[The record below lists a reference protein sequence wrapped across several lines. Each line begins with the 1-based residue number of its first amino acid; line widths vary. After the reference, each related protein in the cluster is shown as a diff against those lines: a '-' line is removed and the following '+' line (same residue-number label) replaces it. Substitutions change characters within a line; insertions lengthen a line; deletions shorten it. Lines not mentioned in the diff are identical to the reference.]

1 VGTDKRE
8 RQKTNRQ
15 LKLEEMAREARKR
28 KTKRR
33 ALQIGIGIPALI
45 LLVFGA
51 VRLFGDDSSDT
62 VSPGATTVT
71 TVAVDASSTT
81 VAGATTVP
89 GSVVPCP
96 AADGSSAKMTSFP
109 AAPQTCIDPSK
120 TYTIEV
126 DTTLGSYTA
135 ELYPTKAPLAVNSF
149 VFLARYH
156 YFDGTPC
163 HRIITGFVIQCGDPT
178 GSGTGGP
185 GYSFADELPAAGEY
199 KLGSI
204 AMANSGANT
213 NGSQFFVISGDQGIA
228 LPPSY
233 SLFGQVT
240 EGLDVVAAL
249 DAVGSSG
256 GTPTTPITINK
267 VTVTESAGA
276 ASDTSTTVAS
286 TDQSTDDTTETTDE
300 STDTTDDTE
309 TTSKATTTTAA
320 SAKTTTTVATTGS

>member
-1 VGTDKRE
+1 MGTDKRE

-45 LLVFGA
+45 VIVFGL
-51 VRLFGDDSSDT
+51 VRLLGNESSNSTSNAGD
-62 VSPGATTVT
+62 TTVT
-71 TVAVDASSTT
+71 TIAGDASSTT
-81 VAGATTVP
+81 IAGATTVP

-96 AADGSSAKMTSFP
+96 AADGSSEKMSTFP

-120 TYTIEV
+120 TYTIAV

-178 GSGTGGP
+178 GSGSGGP
-185 GYSFADELPAAGEY
+185 GYSFADELPATGEY

-228 LPPSY
+228 LPPQY
-233 SLFGQVT
+233 TLFGQVT

-249 DAVGSSG
+249 DAVGSES
-256 GTPTTPITINK
+256 GTPTTSVTINK
-267 VTVTESAGA
+267 VTVTESPAGEA
-276 ASDTSTTVAS
+276 P
-286 TDQSTDDTTETTDE
+286 DTTGATDSSADIATATTDGSATTEPSTAE
-300 STDTTDDTE
+300 SATTA
-309 TTSKATTTTAA
+309 KATTTT
-320 SAKTTTTVATTGS
+320 GS